1 MTIRLADYLLARDTA
16 VASQVASK
24 YTDVAG
30 DPHMRTRLE
39 RLTALMLEYFL
50 PELRGADLGPIVD
63 NVFRNQEC
71 AAYEASVELGEDYP
85 DLLDQLIQVEPAGR
99 LASSLGKRALYCAF
113 HLDSY
118 RLLIA
123 YLRIQCERPVGL
135 LVTPD
140 VIAAQR
146 DQINAIGASALPG
159 APERTDVR
167 LFDAESFE
175 GLGDAL
181 RFLGKGGLLVIYID
195 GNSGFGG
202 MAARHKSMARIPF
215 LGGQIMARLGVA
227 QLASRLA
234 MPIVPLYVENLD
246 NGCRR
251 LHCLPELAPP
261 AQGSRAAQIET
272 TRQLYAILEQ
282 RIRRQPASWEG
293 WLYVN
298 RFVEQLPPAAGQG
311 GADGA
316 HTGPSIAPQ
325 QRAPW
330 AAGEPLVFAHRAY
343 TLLPYPGAT
352 VLMCKRR
359 LSYQLVSKA
368 AVAVLERAFHG
379 PVDAAALAAPQA
391 IAELVRLGALVPR
404 SSAMAT

>member
-1 MTIRLADYLLARDTA
+1 MKITLSDYLAARDAA

-39 RLTALMLEYFL
+39 RLTALMLEHFL
-50 PELRGADLGPIVD
+50 PELRGADVGPIVD
-63 NVFRNQEC
+63 QVFRNQEC

-85 DLLDQLIQVEPAGR
+85 DLLDELIQVEPAER
-99 LASSLGKRALYCAF
+99 LAASLGKRALYCAF

-123 YLRIQCERPVGL
+123 CLRIQCERPVGL

-159 APERTDVR
+159 APERTEVR

-181 RFLGKGGLLVIYID
+181 RFLGRGGLLVIYID

-261 AQGSRAAQIET
+261 APGSREAQIET
-272 TRQLYAILEQ
+272 TRQLYAILAQ
-282 RIRRQPASWEG
+282 RIRRKPDSWEG

-298 RFVEQLPPAAGQG
+298 RFIDPVPPAAAEA

-316 HTGPSIAPQ
+316 HGHGQTRQPVAG
-325 QRAPW
+325 
-330 AAGEPLVFAHRAY
+330 GEPLVFAHHAY

-379 PVDAAALAAPQA
+379 PIDAAALASPQA

-404 SSAMAT
+404 SLAMPT